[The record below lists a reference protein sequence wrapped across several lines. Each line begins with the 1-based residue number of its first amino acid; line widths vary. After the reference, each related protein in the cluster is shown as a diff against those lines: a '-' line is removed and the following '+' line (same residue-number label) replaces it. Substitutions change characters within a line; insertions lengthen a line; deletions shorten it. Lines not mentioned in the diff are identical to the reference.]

1 MNSYSSYNNPLVSTL
16 HGILKR
22 LQNNQEIVILGP
34 GKGSRVVLMNVK
46 YYICGMNYI
55 TNDRSKFK
63 LLTEDPTSLP
73 EGQLQRFLNLKM
85 KYFLIKM
92 YISVFI
98 LQALDQPEWTDYLN
112 YLKYLTLY

>member
-1 MNSYSSYNNPLVSTL
+1 MSSYSSYNNPLVSTL

-22 LQNNQEIVILGP
+22 LQNSQEIVILGP

-63 LLTEDPTSLP
+63 LLTTDPTSLWEEQLKWFLRKLKN
-73 EGQLQRFLNLKM
+73 EGF
-85 KYFLIKM
+85 F
-92 YISVFI
+92 
-98 LQALDQPEWTDYLN
+98 
-112 YLKYLTLY
+112 